1 MNHRVLVVATHPK
14 PTSLVRAAL
23 ERVLLGLAERGD
35 DVTLLDLD
43 EISFHPALTIE
54 EMTDP
59 ASAKIALSQ
68 HVEALE
74 QCDQLVLV
82 YPTWFGG
89 PPARMIGWFDR
100 VLRPGVGLD
109 QEGRRKNIRR
119 VDAVTTHGSSARV
132 NMLQGNNGR
141 VMLHRELCRHCHST
155 CRFGWNALYSLDQIS
170 DDECALWL
178 DEIETNFGP
187 DAADPQP

>member
-14 PTSLVRAAL
+14 SSSLIRAAL
-23 ERVLLGLAERGD
+23 ERVLLGLDERGD
-35 DVTLLDLD
+35 HTTLLDLD
-43 EISFHPALTIE
+43 ELGFDPAPTIE
-54 EMTDP
+54 ELADP
-59 ASAKIALSQ
+59 ASAKAELVE
-68 HVEALE
+68 HVEPLE
-74 QCDQLVLV
+74 KCDQLVLV

-100 VLRPGVGLD
+100 VLRTGVGLD
-109 QEGRRKNIRR
+109 ESGRRKNIRR

-132 NMLQGNNGR
+132 NVLQGNNGR
-141 VMLHRELCRHCHST
+141 VMLHRELCRHCHPT

-170 DDECALWL
+170 DEECGLWL

-187 DAADPQP
+187 DAAEPPP